1 MFASV
6 PVGLNELA
14 GTLNGGWGTAM
25 TWKDELLMLWI
36 FCSVVIALAARYFLG
51 GAVYLVKQMAAL
63 SLAYLPGLLHLLT
76 GHLHWAG
83 FA

>member
-6 PVGLNELA
+6 PAGSNEPT

-36 FCSVVIALAARYFLG
+36 FCSVMIALAARHFLG
-51 GAVYLVKQMAAL
+51 GAVYLVKQMAVF
-63 SLAYLPGLLHLLT
+63 SLAYLPGLLHLLAR
-76 GHLHWAG
+76 HMH
-83 FA
+83 